1 MKVRGS
7 FASVGSGLTTGL
19 TSPYSYKWDPA
30 TGKWTTKSYKPLDNL
45 YPERTNSWEVGLNAK
60 FLNNKLNF
68 DVTWYRSDTKNQT
81 ITVPLSAS
89 SSYTEMYAQSGNV
102 RNWGMEFALG
112 FHNNWGDFGWSSN
125 LTFSFN
131 KNEITELLDDYVAS
145 DGTHYNIDQ
154 IKKGGIDACQYI
166 LKPGGTMGDL
176 YVTNRLKGIRK
187 VMYGLIRIQK
197 MYLVKHD

>member
-1 MKVRGS
+1 
-7 FASVGSGLTTGL
+7 
-19 TSPYSYKWDPA
+19 
-30 TGKWTTKSYKPLDNL
+30 
-45 YPERTNSWEVGLNAK
+45 
-60 FLNNKLNF
+60 
-68 DVTWYRSDTKNQT
+68 
-81 ITVPLSAS
+81 
-89 SSYTEMYAQSGNV
+89 MYAQSGNV

-176 YVTNRLKGIRK
+176 YVTNRLKRDQEGNVWIDPDTKNVSSETLTDPRESW
-187 VMYGLIRIQK
+187 
-197 MYLVKHD
+197 